1 MIERDPIH
9 NQTAEKLRQLD
20 IKAVL
25 FDLDDTLIHTG
36 ELFSRYM
43 KEYVETISA
52 SLGIDYDTLR
62 TRLQELND
70 EGYHKMGVS
79 PQRWSVVI
87 DQLSQELNNADVVKE
102 NLGIL
107 MKIYTDEPRIKSGAK
122 LILKGL
128 RDTGFKLGLVTH
140 ANTDWTMRKLNQT
153 GLLNYFDTI
162 KIADENGFKTTEH
175 WKSGIGMLGV
185 ESQQCLVV
193 GDNLKGDIIPSASL
207 GAKVLWMPSSWSVY
221 RQGEVP
227 EGTIVMDELSDFW
240 DAVQKLA

>member
-1 MIERDPIH
+1 MIEREPIH

-36 ELFSRYM
+36 ELFSKYM
-43 KEYVETISA
+43 TEYVETIST
-52 SLGIDYDTLR
+52 LLRIDPQTLR
-62 TRLQELND
+62 IRLQELND

-79 PQRWSVVI
+79 PQRWSLVL
-87 DQLSQELNNADVVKE
+87 DQLSQELNDDGVVKE
-102 NLGIL
+102 NLNIL

-122 LILKGL
+122 VMLKGL
-128 RDTGFKLGLVTH
+128 KDSGFKLGLVTH

-153 GLLNYFDTI
+153 GLLNFFDTI
-162 KIADENGFKTTEH
+162 KIADENGFKTVEH
-175 WKSGIGMLGV
+175 WKSGIEMLGV
-185 ESQQCLVV
+185 EGHQCLVV
-193 GDNLKGDIIPSASL
+193 GDNLKGDIIPSFSL

-227 EGTIVMDELSDFW
+227 EGTIVMDELIDFW
-240 DAVQKLA
+240 GAVQKLQ